1 MGLSRTQL
9 EFLADDARAA
19 MLAPWRNDKA
29 YVAVPS
35 YAVGTDGIIYRS
47 LQANG
52 VDDDGNNV
60 GVGAQ
65 NPVGDA
71 TSTWTDLI
79 SDEQIQ
85 DIIGGTFTGNAET
98 NITSTY
104 NDTTGKID
112 LTVPSASETSPGAIR
127 KATNIEA
134 ITGTSTTS
142 ATTPAGVSAA
152 INNIP
157 ASSETIRGTIEI
169 ASTGEAAA
177 GTDNTRAITPLRLQ
191 ERLDAADSTP
201 TTRTIATTAPLQGG
215 GDLSADRTLTVDA
228 ATTSAPGVVQLSTST
243 TSTSTTLAATASAVR
258 AAALAGSVPNTAGA
272 VNTYTLAINTGQS
285 RSFGQ
290 TQPGTT
296 LRPSNVSGDGGSLVV
311 GTWRCMGNSDSAN
324 LRDQTHF
331 G

>member
-52 VDDDGNNV
+52 VDDDGNDV

-71 TSTWTDLI
+71 SGTWTDLI

-85 DIIGGTFTGNAET
+85 DIVGGTFTNNAET

-104 NDTTGKID
+104 NDTTGKVD
-112 LTVPSASETSPGAIR
+112 LTVPAASETSPGAVR
-127 KATNIEA
+127 KATNAEA
-134 ITGTSTTS
+134 VAGTSTTS
-142 ATTPAGVSAA
+142 VTTPAGVSAA

-157 ASSETIRGTIEI
+157 ASSETQRGTIEI
-169 ASTGEAAA
+169 ASTGETSA
-177 GTDNTRAITPLRLQ
+177 GTDNTRAITPLRLREQ
-191 ERLDAADSTP
+191 LDATDNAPSS
-201 TTRTIATTAPLQGG
+201 RTITTTAPLQGG
-215 GDLSADRTLTVDA
+215 GDLSADRT
-228 ATTSAPGVVQLSTST
+228 SGWSMPGPCL
-243 TSTSTTLAATASAVR
+243 
-258 AAALAGSVPNTAGA
+258 
-272 VNTYTLAINTGQS
+272 
-285 RSFGQ
+285 
-290 TQPGTT
+290 
-296 LRPSNVSGDGGSLVV
+296 
-311 GTWRCMGNSDSAN
+311 
-324 LRDQTHF
+324 
-331 G
+331 